1 MRVFKSDPLLPG
13 FVGKKGQNDFHD
25 YPLGEVNCPSTS
37 GRTSVPAS
45 TDAATTRPVAPTT
58 SSGLSW
64 RGLKVPKIL
73 VVKRASM

>member
-13 FVGKKGQNDFHD
+13 SVGKKGQNDFHD

-45 TDAATTRPVAPTT
+45 IDAAALKPVASTT
-58 SSGLSW
+58 SFGLSW
-64 RGLKVPKIL
+64 RGLKVPKKV
-73 VVKRASM
+73 VVKRARM

>member
-1 MRVFKSDPLLPG
+1 MCCRSSVASDSSEAA
-13 FVGKKGQNDFHD
+13 VGQETG
-25 YPLGEVNCPSTS
+25 GEVNSPSAS

-45 TDAATTRPVAPTT
+45 MDVATTRSVAPTT